1 MLELVRMNNHWMI
14 VIEIMDSLV
23 TMPVFVN
30 VIFYLIGY

>member
-30 VIFYLIGY
+30 VIFYQIGY